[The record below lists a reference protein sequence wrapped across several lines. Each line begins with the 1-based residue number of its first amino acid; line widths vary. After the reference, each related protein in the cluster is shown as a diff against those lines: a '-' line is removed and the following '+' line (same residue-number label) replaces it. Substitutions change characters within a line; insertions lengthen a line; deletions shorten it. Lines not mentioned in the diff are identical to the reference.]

1 MTETTL
7 DTSLVKVLNLH
18 MTTYYFFVSF
28 ALLTVPTKAMAL
40 YREAVSTTP
49 IFFFWRGGLPAF
61 YLMVFFF
68 TFCIISS
75 SLALSRFN
83 VGRIWMDGVQVQV
96 NL

>member
-49 IFFFWRGGLPAF
+49 IFFFLAGGASCLLFDGVFF
-61 YLMVFFF
+61 YLLYHF
-68 TFCIISS
+68 
-75 SLALSRFN
+75 
-83 VGRIWMDGVQVQV
+83 
-96 NL
+96 

>member
-49 IFFFWRGGLPAF
+49 IFFLAGGASCLLFDGVFF
-61 YLMVFFF
+61 YLLYHF
-68 TFCIISS
+68 
-75 SLALSRFN
+75 
-83 VGRIWMDGVQVQV
+83 
-96 NL
+96 